1 MCGSGNQIGCPI
13 LALRYTPPRPFRL
26 QLAAWQPQSKFTC
39 QSSSGRL
46 GADMPQLIR
55 DDFSTTDV
63 DDARFKF
70 WLADHSGV
78 NDEKERFTG
87 LNRT

>member
-1 MCGSGNQIGCPI
+1 
-13 LALRYTPPRPFRL
+13 
-26 QLAAWQPQSKFTC
+26 
-39 QSSSGRL
+39 
-46 GADMPQLIR
+46 MPQLIR